1 MRTARLFGVALI
13 VLITGLLLAP
23 SAGAQPPFRLPGY
36 VTDDAGALSASGRA
50 AVNSA
55 VDRLYND
62 RHIRLWVVYVEDFSG
77 QNAVSWTQRT
87 IHESDLGAY
96 DAVLAVATTGRAYAF
111 LVPSGV
117 KSVTSNQIDDLR
129 QNRIEPALRDGNFS
143 GAAIAAADG
152 LDATPKSSSPGWLLA
167 ALAAIVVAL
176 IALIVVMRYRS
187 RRRRAAQ
194 LAAARRV
201 DPTNPTALA
210 AVPLDILDDL
220 SRAMVVDVDNA
231 VRTSANELAL
241 AIDEFGPE
249 RTEPFTRAVNNA
261 KIALSQ
267 AFTTRQQL
275 DDAIPELPAQR
286 RQLLTQVIVSAAS
299 ADRELDA
306 QTEAFEQ
313 LRDLVVN
320 AETRLDALTQQL
332 VELTAR
338 VGPAEQRLTQLNAE
352 FGSAA
357 LTSVSNNINTAK
369 ERLAFADRTIGSA
382 RALATTPVSGQQ
394 GGLVDAVRATESALG
409 QARALLDSVDN
420 AANDIRHAVS
430 TLPSLIADVRAAIAH
445 ATEQLQTQDA
455 RSAHHDELVAA
466 RDAAGIAADE
476 AERGSADP
484 LGTFAQ
490 LANAAADL
498 NRLLT
503 TLAKERADADRL
515 RRSLEQALFTA
526 ESRVRG
532 VSEYVDTRRGS
543 VGPEARTR
551 LAEAQRHLDAARAKQ
566 SASPAEA
573 IAHAN
578 AASTLAANAQSQANA
593 DVVAAEQ
600 AYTRR
605 GDSDAGALIGGIIIG
620 DLLGGAMRGGFG
632 GWSPTS
638 FGGSSNSSGGGGGFM
653 GGGGRF

>member
-1 MRTARLFGVALI
+1 MRTARLFGVALT
-13 VLITGLLLAP
+13 VLLTGGLLAP

-36 VTDDAGALSASGRA
+36 VTDDAGALSVSGRA

-55 VDRLYND
+55 IDRLYND

-77 QNAVSWTQRT
+77 QNAVSWAQRT
-87 IHESDLGAY
+87 IHESDLGTY
-96 DAVLAVATTGRAYAF
+96 DALLAVATTGRAYAF

-117 KSVTSNQIDDLR
+117 KSVTSNQVDDLR

-143 GAAIAAADG
+143 GAAVAAADG
-152 LDATPKSSSPGWLLA
+152 LNATPKSSSPVWLLV
-167 ALAAIVVAL
+167 ALAVIVVAL
-176 IALIVVMRYRS
+176 VALLLVMRYRS

-201 DPTNPTALA
+201 DPTDPTALA
-210 AVPLDILDDL
+210 AVPLDILDEL

-241 AIDEFGPE
+241 AVDEFGAE
-249 RTEPFTRAVNNA
+249 RTQPFTRAVDNA

-267 AFTTRQQL
+267 AFTVRQQL
-275 DDAIPELPAQR
+275 DDAIPEVPAQR

-306 QTEAFEQ
+306 QTAAFEG

-320 AETRLDALTQQL
+320 AETRVDALTQQL

-338 VGPAEQRLTQLNAE
+338 IEPAAQRLAQLNTE
-352 FGSAA
+352 FGAAA

-382 RALATTPVSGQQ
+382 RTLASTPVSGQQ
-394 GGLVDAVRATESALG
+394 GGLVDVVRATESALG

-420 AANDIRHAVS
+420 AANDIRHAVAA
-430 TLPSLIADVRAAIAH
+430 LPSLIADVNSAIAH
-445 ATEQLQTQDA
+445 AAEQLQTLDA
-455 RSAHHDELVAA
+455 HAAHRDQLVAA
-466 RDAAGIAADE
+466 RDAAGTAATE
-476 AERGSADP
+476 GSSDP
-484 LGTFAQ
+484 LGTFAR
-490 LANAAADL
+490 LAKAAADL
-498 NRLLT
+498 DRLLA
-503 TLAKERADADRL
+503 TLAQERADADRL
-515 RRSLEQALFTA
+515 RRSLDQALFTA
-526 ESRVRG
+526 ESRVRS
-532 VSEYVDTRRGS
+532 VSDYVDTRRGS

-551 LAEAQRHLDAARAKQ
+551 LAEAQRHLEAARATQ
-566 SASPAEA
+566 STDPAEA
-573 IAHAN
+573 IAHAT
-578 AASTLAANAQSQANA
+578 AASTLAADAQSRANA

-605 GDSDAGALIGGIIIG
+605 GNGDAGALIGGIIIG
-620 DLLGGAMRGGFG
+620 DLLGGGLRGGFG

-638 FGGSSNSSGGGGGFM
+638 FGGSSNSSGGGLM